1 MITFLDYSSTS
12 FSTRSHLCNYQ
23 QFMHFLY
30 QSSDLLWKV
39 KFSSISVFLLQ
50 KSMKGEHF
58 LWKLFNIHNDYAE
71 TIKDLEDEEKSRE
84 GVVKELEYFESEA
97 SKKKKEQA
105 KYLKEIALREKR
117 IAEKGNK
124 LDKSVSVFSTFG
136 VGGL

>member
-1 MITFLDYSSTS
+1 
-12 FSTRSHLCNYQ
+12 
-23 QFMHFLY
+23 
-30 QSSDLLWKV
+30 
-39 KFSSISVFLLQ
+39 
-50 KSMKGEHF
+50 MKGEHF